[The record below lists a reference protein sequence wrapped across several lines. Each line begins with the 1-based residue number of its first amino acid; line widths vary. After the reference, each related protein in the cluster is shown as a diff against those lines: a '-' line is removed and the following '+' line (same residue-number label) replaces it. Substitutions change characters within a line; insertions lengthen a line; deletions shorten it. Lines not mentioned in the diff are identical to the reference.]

1 MNQNPP
7 TQDGVKAKFQ
17 RAEQRV
23 GKVPF
28 LTKFA
33 QGFSALPGQHKEW
46 AFNTLLLLYYS
57 QVLGL
62 PASTAS
68 IVLAISLVFDA
79 ISDPMAGAF
88 SDSYR
93 SRFGRRHALMLM
105 SIPLI
110 AMKSS

>member
-1 MNQNPP
+1 MREDSSVDQPKP
-7 TQDGVKAKFQ
+7 ILQFQ
-17 RAEQRV
+17 RAQRRQ

-28 LTKFA
+28 SVKLI

-62 PASTAS
+62 SAS
-68 IVLAISLVFDA
+68 IAATVLAISLVLDA

-88 SDSYR
+88 SDSFR
-93 SRFGRRHALMLM
+93 SRLGRRHSLMLF
-105 SIPLI
+105 SILPTTL
-110 AMKSS
+110 